1 MHITFADSEGQHFII
16 TTTQGV
22 AVSGCF
28 NDSFEAEAVLIF
40 LMACGIEDD
49 DLDVP
54 HDAAY
59 PLKLGGVHIGFREE
73 WSKKLLWLVTQRA
86 WILIVDALDLR
97 LEDIVICQHPEF
109 GETLAIKR
117 HSTISE

>member
-1 MHITFADSEGQHFII
+1 MHITFADNEGQHFII
-16 TTTQGV
+16 ATTQGV

-54 HDAAY
+54 HNAAY

-117 HSTISE
+117 HSTITE